1 VRGDDIFI
9 FFIFLGVPYILGWI
23 YRTSLNHKQFMKVVQ
38 LKADMN
44 ARLLDRLGSDPQ
56 ALEFLKS
63 DAQQHL
69 FEVKAPEPRMPSAYS
84 RMLTSVQLAA
94 VLLSAGIGCLWF
106 RGYLYEGSGDQTAFL
121 FFGILGVSLGIGA
134 LVSAVSAYAVSRLW
148 QNAQATEQGARF

>member
-1 VRGDDIFI
+1 MRAEDFFI
-9 FFIFLGVPYILGWI
+9 FFMFLGVPYILGWI
-23 YRTSLNHKQFMKVVQ
+23 YRTSLQHKQFMKIVQ

-63 DAQQHL
+63 DAQKHL
-69 FEVKAPEPRMPSAYS
+69 FDVKAPEPRMPSAYS

-106 RGYLYEGSGDQTAFL
+106 RGYLYEGSSDQTAFL
-121 FFGILGVSLGIGA
+121 FFGILGVAMGIGS
-134 LVSAVSAYAVSRLW
+134 LLSAIAAFVVSRLW
-148 QNAQATEQGARF
+148 QNAQTEQGARF

>member
-1 VRGDDIFI
+1 MRTEEVFI

-23 YRTSLNHKQFMKVVQ
+23 YRTSLQHKQFMKVVQ

-44 ARLLDRLGSDPQ
+44 ARLLDRLGTDPQ

-63 DAQQHL
+63 DAQKHL

-94 VLLSAGIGCLWF
+94 VLLAAGIGCLWF
-106 RGYLYEGSGDQTAFL
+106 RSYLYEGSSDQTAFL
-121 FFGILGVSLGIGA
+121 FFGILGIATGIGA
-134 LVSAVSAYAVSRLW
+134 LLSAVAAFVVSRLW
-148 QNAQATEQGARF
+148 QNAQASEQGARL